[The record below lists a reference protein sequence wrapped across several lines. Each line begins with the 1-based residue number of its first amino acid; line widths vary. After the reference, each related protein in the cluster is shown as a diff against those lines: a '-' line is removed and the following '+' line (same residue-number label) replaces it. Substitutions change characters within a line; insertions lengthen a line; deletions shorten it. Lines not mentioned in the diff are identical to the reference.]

1 MKFGNIE
8 DKTGID
14 FTFEPI
20 PELTEKVLSTL
31 SSKETVR
38 FHFGAPV
45 WSDKNY
51 KGTLYPP
58 KTPIKNF
65 LKAYSEQFNSI
76 EVNATRYGT
85 PKESTILKWLD
96 ETPDDFTFSM
106 KFPQVITHRKNIMED
121 AAKEQLE
128 RFLVAL
134 DLIGDKNGV
143 AFAVMANY
151 FRPDKFSVL
160 EEFVKYIP
168 RDIAVAIEL
177 RAPEWFE
184 SESIKNEWHQLFLE
198 NNIIPVLT
206 DTPGRRDVLHFRVV
220 NQHLFVRFVGN
231 VGTSIDEIRINNWAK
246 RIIDLTNQG
255 ITDVWFYAHVPG
267 ESREDVVP
275 FNNQLISTINKN
287 SSFDIP
293 LLKDYRSSV
302 LF

>member
-8 DKTGID
+8 DREGID
-14 FTFEPI
+14 FTFNPL
-20 PELTEKVLSTL
+20 PELTKGVLSNL
-31 SSKETVR
+31 ERNESVR

-58 KTPIKNF
+58 KTSIKNF

-85 PKESTILKWLD
+85 PKETTILKWLD
-96 ETPDDFTFSM
+96 ETPEDFTFSM

-121 AAKEQLE
+121 AAKEHLE
-128 RFLVAL
+128 RFLIAL
-134 DLIGDKNGV
+134 DLMGDKNGV

-151 FRPDKFSVL
+151 FRPDKFDVL

-168 RDIAVAIEL
+168 KDIDVAIEL

-184 SESIKNEWHQLFLE
+184 DEVIKNEWHQLFIE
-198 NNIIPVLT
+198 HNIIPVLT
-206 DTPGRRDVLHFRVV
+206 DTPGRRDVLHFRIV
-220 NQHLFVRFVGN
+220 NKHLFVRFVGN
-231 VGTSIDEIRINNWAK
+231 VGTSIDEVRINNWAE
-246 RIIDLTNQG
+246 RIIELTTKG
-255 ITDVWFYAHVPG
+255 ISDIWFYAHVPG
-267 ESREDVVP
+267 DSREDVVP
-275 FNNQLISTINKN
+275 FNNQLISAINKK
-287 SSFDIP
+287 STFDIP

>member
-8 DKTGID
+8 DKAGID
-14 FTFEPI
+14 FTFEPL
-20 PELTEKVLSTL
+20 PKLTQKVLDRLPSTEK
-31 SSKETVR
+31 VR

-51 KGTLYPP
+51 KGTLYPQ

-65 LKAYSEQFNSI
+65 LKTYSEQFNSI

-85 PKESTILKWLD
+85 PKESTILKWID

-106 KFPQVITHRKNIMED
+106 KFPQVITHRKNIMAD

-128 RFLVAL
+128 RFLIAL
-134 DLIGDKNGV
+134 DLIGDKKGV

-151 FRPDKFSVL
+151 FKPNQFSVL

-168 RDIAVAIEL
+168 KDIAVAIEL

-184 SESIKNEWHQLFLE
+184 TETIKNEWHQLFLE

-231 VGTSIDEIRINNWAK
+231 VGTSIDDTRINNWVQ
-246 RIIDLTNQG
+246 RIIELTNKG

-267 ESREDVVP
+267 ETRENVVP
-275 FNNQLISTINKN
+275 FNNQLIATINKN
-287 SSFDIP
+287 TSFNLP
-293 LLKDYRSSV
+293 LLIDYRS
-302 LF
+302 